1 MLEIKRNF
9 TAEDVHPFDDITW
22 LHTNVKMVDLEGNV
36 TYELLNGEFPAD
48 WSELSRNI
56 TASRYFR
63 ESRDSSE
70 RESSIQQMIRR
81 VVSTITDAGITAE
94 YFDKENGKIFS
105 DELTYILLHQMA
117 SFNSPVWFNLGIG
130 GTDEKPQCSA
140 CFINEVEDNMDSIL
154 ELCTKEGLIFKGGS
168 GSGVN
173 LSNLRASTEHIR
185 GGGTAS
191 GPVSF
196 MSAYDAIANVILS
209 GGRTRRAARMVILDI
224 DHPDIEKFIWC
235 KANQE
240 DIVEILAEADIPTN
254 YAVTNN
260 AYSHVKHQSGNNSV
274 RIPDKFMEH
283 IQRYIQY
290 REDADWPLVNR
301 DNKEIAR
308 TISAHK
314 LFKQIATAAH
324 KCGDPGVQ
332 FGDTIN
338 TYNTCANDGEIAAS
352 NPCLTGDMTL
362 KTARGPRTFK
372 HLAKK
377 ETVEISDPTGKISK
391 GRVWCTGEK
400 PVVRVRFHQYLKI
413 SDIKCTPNHLW
424 KLANGE
430 VARAED
436 LQKKRLMPE
445 YTVRIPP
452 ETNIVL
458 AGHIQGD
465 GQTGRLI
472 SGPHKGLEIKFP
484 SADYEVAARF
494 NHNIEESGNTLY
506 SQLAYKIAIEYSLD
520 PRSLPERELPPSL
533 PKKDECNFL
542 SGLYSAN
549 GSVITTSRVA
559 LKTSCAAL
567 RDQVITLLNTQGI
580 CTYYTTNKAKKIKFK
595 NGAYLCKESYDINIS
610 EYRSILLF
618 AEKISFIQSY
628 KRKLLTQLILKR
640 APFVISV
647 KPAGIEKVY
656 DFIEPNTHWGIVNG
670 FIAHNCSEFVW
681 HKNSACNLASIN
693 LRKFDKGNHTFD
705 TKAFRHVVY
714 LFILAQDIIV
724 NLGGYPTPEIEKNTH
739 TYRPL
744 GLGFANL
751 GGLLMSW
758 GIPYNSQE
766 GREIAASITSL
777 LTGQAYLTSAEIAQL
792 LGAFERFEP
801 NRDPMEEVLDKHLG
815 YTRKLAKDIAGISSQ
830 ALKAWQEAMGLG
842 FGRKKSVKGD
852 GCGFRNAQVTLLAP
866 TGTIAFQMGCDTTGI
881 EPDSS
886 LSKLKTIV
894 GGGNVAYQSNAVK
907 SGLEYLGYTE
917 EQQKDLLDYV
927 AQNGH
932 FEESTLKPEHLTV
945 FDCAFRPDDGERSL
959 SVDAHLNM
967 VAAVQPFL
975 SGAVSKTFNM
985 DNSATPEDIERTFLK
1000 AWEKR
1005 IKCVAIYRRGSKL
1018 SEPLRAKELAAK
1030 KIVRNVPQRM
1040 KLPDDLDGLPR
1051 HKFRVGSHKGYIHVG
1066 VDPDD
1071 PTRPIEVF
1079 FRMSSI
1085 GSTVSGLLDS
1095 YATLFSIALQY
1106 NIPLE
1111 ELLDHMAGPIF
1122 PPQGLTSNPKIRS
1135 VNSVLGYL
1143 YHFLRLKFIDT
1154 EDIYVEGV
1162 SPSIIPVADTGLSI
1176 DGEPCPRCGGLLEK
1190 TGTCAACRFCGY
1202 NDGIC
1207 S

>member
-1 MLEIKRNF
+1 MLEIQRNF
-9 TAEDVHPFDDITW
+9 TTEEEEHSFDAITW
-22 LHTNVKMVDLEGNV
+22 IHTNVKMTDLEGNV
-36 TYELLNGEFPAD
+36 TYELLNGEFPAE

-70 RESSIQQMIRR
+70 RESSVQQMIHR
-81 VVSTITDAGITAE
+81 VVSTITDAGISE
-94 YFDKENGKIFS
+94 GYFDKENGESFS

-117 SFNSPVWFNLGIG
+117 SFNSPVWFNLGVG

-140 CFINEVEDNMDSIL
+140 CFINEVNDNMDSIL

-209 GGRTRRAARMVILDI
+209 GGRTRRAARMVILDA

-235 KANQE
+235 KADQE
-240 DIVEILAEADIPTN
+240 DIVEILAEADIPTS

-260 AYSHVKHQSGNNSV
+260 AYTHVKHQSGNNSI
-274 RIPDKFMEH
+274 RIPDEFME
-283 IQRYIQY
+283 QVKRYIQY
-290 REDADWPLVNR
+290 REDSEWALVNR
-301 DNKEIAR
+301 DNKEVAR
-308 TISAHK
+308 TISVK
-314 LFKQIATAAH
+314 NLFKQIAAAAH

-338 TYNTCANDGEIAAS
+338 TYNTCANDGEITAS
-352 NPCLTGDMTL
+352 NPCFTGDTLIATPDGPVSIRELCEIAIATHKMTPVITVGGVVSTP
-362 KTARGPRTFK
+362 TAYMTTGIHKILHVQLSDGRTLSCTK
-372 HLAKK
+372 NHQWLIQGAKIEAKDLEIGMPVTIFDETELVITRITEGK
-377 ETVEISDPTGKISK
+377 EEPTYNLTEPLNNL
-391 GRVWCTGEK
+391 V
-400 PVVRVRFHQYLKI
+400 Y
-413 SDIKCTPNHLW
+413 
-424 KLANGE
+424 ANGI
-430 VARAED
+430 
-436 LQKKRLMPE
+436 L
-445 YTVRIPP
+445 IP
-452 ETNIVL
+452 
-458 AGHIQGD
+458 Q
-465 GQTGRLI
+465 
-472 SGPHKGLEIKFP
+472 
-484 SADYEVAARF
+484 
-494 NHNIEESGNTLY
+494 
-506 SQLAYKIAIEYSLD
+506 
-520 PRSLPERELPPSL
+520 
-533 PKKDECNFL
+533 
-542 SGLYSAN
+542 
-549 GSVITTSRVA
+549 
-559 LKTSCAAL
+559 
-567 RDQVITLLNTQGI
+567 
-580 CTYYTTNKAKKIKFK
+580 
-595 NGAYLCKESYDINIS
+595 
-610 EYRSILLF
+610 
-618 AEKISFIQSY
+618 
-628 KRKLLTQLILKR
+628 
-640 APFVISV
+640 
-647 KPAGIEKVY
+647 
-656 DFIEPNTHWGIVNG
+656 
-670 FIAHNCSEFVW
+670 CSEFVW

-693 LRKFDKGNHTFD
+693 LRKFDKGNRTFD

-714 LFILAQDIIV
+714 LLILAQDIIV

-739 TYRPL
+739 IYRPL

-758 GIPYNSQE
+758 GIPYDSQE
-766 GREIAASITSL
+766 GREIAASIASL

-792 LGAFERFEP
+792 LGAFKRFEP
-801 NRDPMEEVLDKHLG
+801 NREPMEEVLDRHLG
-815 YTRKLAKDIAGISSQ
+815 RTRKLAKDTAGVSSQ
-830 ALKAWQEAMGLG
+830 ALKAWQEATGLG
-842 FGRKKSVKGD
+842 FGRKKSIKGD
-852 GCGFRNAQVTLLAP
+852 GSGFRNAQVTLLAP
-866 TGTIAFQMGCDTTGI
+866 TGTVAFQMGCDTTGI

-894 GGGNVAYQSNAVK
+894 GGGNIAYQSNAVK
-907 SGLEYLGYTE
+907 SGLAWLGYTE

-932 FEESTLKPEHLTV
+932 LEGSSLKPEHLAV
-945 FDCAFRPDDGERSL
+945 FDCAFRPDDGDRSL
-959 SVDAHLNM
+959 SVDAHLDM

-1000 AWEKR
+1000 AWEKH

-1040 KLPDDLDGLPR
+1040 DLPDDLDGLPR
-1051 HKFRVGSHKGYIHVG
+1051 HKFRVGNHKGYIHVG

-1111 ELLDHMAGPIF
+1111 ELLEHMAGPIF
-1122 PPQGLTSNPKIRS
+1122 PPQGMTSNPKIRS

-1143 YHFLRLKFIDT
+1143 YHFLRLKFIDI
-1154 EDIYVEGV
+1154 EDISIEGV
-1162 SPSIIPVADTGLSI
+1162 SSSIIPMADTGVSI
-1176 DGEPCPRCGGLLEK
+1176 DGEPCPRCGGLLER
-1190 TGTCAACRFCGY
+1190 TGTCAACRYCGY
-1202 NDGIC
+1202 NDGTC